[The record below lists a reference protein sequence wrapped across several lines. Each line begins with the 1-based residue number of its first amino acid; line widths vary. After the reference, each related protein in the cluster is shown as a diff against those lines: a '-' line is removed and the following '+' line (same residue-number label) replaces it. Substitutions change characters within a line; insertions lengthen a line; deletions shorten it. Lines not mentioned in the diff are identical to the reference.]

1 MEWLTCPGNAHKLRP
16 LRERVVQTMAFEIGG
31 LALVL
36 PAYAALTGRGTGESA
51 ALMAALAL
59 GCLIAGPLHKA
70 VYDRID
76 LHMHRR
82 TACRRGPR
90 ARLAHAISHELALT
104 AVSIPILMG
113 PGGHGLWDTLA
124 LNAALT
130 LFYVVWA
137 AIFFLAWDRA
147 RPLVPRGDVYSAR
160 KLSGPIRP
168 MMSMSRTVMAPD
180 RIVPPITIHRPTAQ

>member
-1 MEWLTCPGNAHKLRP
+1 MLRP
-16 LRERVVQTMAFEIGG
+16 LRERVAQTLAFEIGG

-59 GCLIAGPLHKA
+59 GCLIAGPLHNA

-76 LHMHRR
+76 LHLHGR
-82 TACRRGPR
+82 TACQRGPR
-90 ARLAHAISHELALT
+90 ARLCHAISHELALT

-137 AIFFLAWDRA
+137 AMFFLAWDRA
-147 RPLVPRGDVYSAR
+147 RPLVPRGDVTPPGNFQVP
-160 KLSGPIRP
+160 SGP
-168 MMSMSRTVMAPD
+168 
-180 RIVPPITIHRPTAQ
+180 